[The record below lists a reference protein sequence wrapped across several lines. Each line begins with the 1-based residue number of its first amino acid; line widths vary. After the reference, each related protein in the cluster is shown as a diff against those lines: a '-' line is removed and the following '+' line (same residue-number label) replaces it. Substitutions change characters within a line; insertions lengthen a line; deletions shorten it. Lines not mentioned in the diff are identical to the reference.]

1 MKKIL
6 ILPLLLLTL
15 ILSSCELKNNETF
28 TTDTYESYYSEWAVQ
43 PISNQEKVILDD
55 NWEITRA
62 IILFNGEP
70 IEIDV
75 ENWKDC
81 GNSGIKIRSTDNKVY
96 ITHLNNVLLFGE

>member
-1 MKKIL
+1 MKKLL
-6 ILPLLLLTL
+6 IFPLLLLSLTL
-15 ILSSCELKNNETF
+15 YSCELKNDEPLTI
-28 TTDTYESYYSEWAVQ
+28 DTSESYYSEWAVQ
-43 PISNQEKVILDD
+43 PISNQDKVLLDN

-62 IILFNGEP
+62 IILFNGES

-81 GNSGIKIRSTDNKVY
+81 GNSGIKIRSTDGKVY